1 MGIRVSPDEPLTLQS
16 LLNKGLM
23 NFTDQLNDIAAQA
36 SSEAALEGLLH
47 KVEDAWQEAE
57 LVVLNHRDQKD
68 VFVLGGLEEIF
79 TLLEESMININT
91 ILSSRNVGP
100 IKSRV
105 EDWLNQLQLFSR
117 TLDEWC
123 QCQQSWLYLESI
135 FSAPD
140 IQRQLPSEAKI
151 FLTVDKSWKD
161 IMRRTAKTPLALSAC
176 TYPGLFETLVN
187 NNALLDQVM
196 KCLEAY
202 LESKRVIFPRF
213 YFLSNDELIEI
224 LAQVQILYF

>member
-1 MGIRVSPDEPLTLQS
+1 MNIRISPDEPLTLQN

-23 NFTDQLNDIAAQA
+23 NFTDQLSDIAAQA

-57 LVVLNHRDQKD
+57 LVVLNHHDQKD
-68 VFVLGGLEEIF
+68 VFVLGGLEELSS
-79 TLLEESMININT
+79 LLEESMININT
-91 ILSSRNVGP
+91 ILSSRHVGP

-105 EDWLNQLQLFSR
+105 EDWLSQLQLFSK

-140 IQRQLPSEAKI
+140 IQRQLPAEAKI
-151 FLTVDKSWKD
+151 FLSVDKSWKD
-161 IMRRTAKTPLALSAC
+161 IMRRTAKTPLAMPAC
-176 TYPGLFETLVN
+176 TYPGLFETFVN

-202 LESKRVIFPRF
+202 LESKRVVFPRF

-224 LAQVQILYF
+224 LAQVL